1 MDYLDRL
8 ENESLDIIREACY
21 QFPDVAMLWSVG
33 KDSTTLLWL
42 IRKAFLGTIPFPVI
56 HIDTGRK
63 FPEMDEIME
72 EVRISKPAERS
83 GTAQPKENLCTMEK
97 SRALG

>member
-8 ENESLDIIREACY
+8 ENESIDIIREACY

-42 IRKAFLGTIPFPVI
+42 IRKAFR
-56 HIDTGRK
+56 GRS
-63 FPEMDEIME
+63 P
-72 EVRISKPAERS
+72 SP
-83 GTAQPKENLCTMEK
+83 
-97 SRALG
+97 